1 MSFAPP
7 SGPPPPSVPEG
18 WKAQYDDRYHAWFYV
33 DLATGKSQWD
43 RPEAPPPRGDGN
55 FPTDSLPPSYSNAG
69 PGDPAALASAG
80 DQKQHM
86 GSNNPYN
93 PSTNTGPGNA
103 SPHMIDEDARLA
115 AKLQA
120 EEDARA
126 GTRGTGAGPGDRGAS
141 SDYYNNASRPQSTG
155 LGGYAA
161 GSASHS
167 PMPEQEQK
175 RSKGG
180 FLSKLMGKS
189 SSSRPSRPQQQYASY
204 TQQGPPPGAYY
215 GGGGYPPQHGPQPGY
230 GGGYGGYPQ
239 QGGYYQQQPLR
250 RQGGGGMGTAGAA
263 ALGVGGGL
271 LGGMLI
277 ADAIDDHHD
286 NDDYG
291 GGGGGDDYGGG
302 DDFGGGDF

>member
-1 MSFAPP
+1 M
-7 SGPPPPSVPEG
+7 
-18 WKAQYDDRYHAWFYV
+18 

-55 FPTDSLPPSYSNAG
+55 FPTNPLPPSYSNSG
-69 PGDPAALASAG
+69 PGDPAALASVG
-80 DQKQHM
+80 DHKQHM

-93 PSTNTGPGNA
+93 PSANTGPGND

-126 GTRGTGAGPGDRGAS
+126 GTRGTGGGPGDRGAS

-155 LGGYAA
+155 PGGYAA

-189 SSSRPSRPQQQYASY
+189 SSSRPPRPQPQYASY
-204 TQQGPPPGAYY
+204 SQQGPPPGAYY

-239 QGGYYQQQPLR
+239 QGGYYQQQPPR

>member
-18 WKAQYDDRYHAWFYV
+18 WTAQYDDRYHAWFYV

-43 RPEAPPPRGDGN
+43 RPEAN
-55 FPTDSLPPSYSNAG
+55 SLPPSYSNAG
-69 PGDPAALASAG
+69 PGDPAAIASAG
-80 DQKQHM
+80 DQKKHM

-93 PSTNTGPGNA
+93 PSTNTGPGNT
-103 SPHMIDEDARLA
+103 SPNTIDEDARLA

-126 GTRGTGAGPGDRGAS
+126 GTRGTGAGLGDRGAS
-141 SDYYNNASRPQSTG
+141 SDYYNDTSRPQSTG
-155 LGGYAA
+155 PGGYAA
-161 GSASHS
+161 VPASSHS

-189 SSSRPSRPQQQYASY
+189 SSSSSRPPRPQQQYASY
-204 TQQGPPPGAYY
+204 AQQGPPPGAYY
-215 GGGGYPPQHGPQPGY
+215 GGGGYPPQHGQPAYGPGPGY

-239 QGGYYQQQPLR
+239 QGGYYQQQPPR

-277 ADAIDDHHD
+277 ADALEDHHD
-286 NDDYG
+286 NDDY

-302 DDFGGGDF
+302 DDFGGDDF

>member
-43 RPEAPPPRGDGN
+43 RPEAPP
-55 FPTDSLPPSYSNAG
+55 TACNAG
-69 PGDPAALASAG
+69 PGDPAAIASAG

-126 GTRGTGAGPGDRGAS
+126 GIRGPGAGLGDRGAS
-141 SDYYNNASRPQSTG
+141 SDYYNDASRPQSTG
-155 LGGYAA
+155 PGGYAA
-161 GSASHS
+161 GPASHS

-189 SSSRPSRPQQQYASY
+189 SSSRPARPQQQYASY
-204 TQQGPPPGAYY
+204 VQQGPPPGAYY
-215 GGGGYPPQHGPQPGY
+215 GGGGYPPQQGPQPGY

-239 QGGYYQQQPLR
+239 QGGYYQQQPPR

-291 GGGGGDDYGGG
+291 GGGGGGDDYGG